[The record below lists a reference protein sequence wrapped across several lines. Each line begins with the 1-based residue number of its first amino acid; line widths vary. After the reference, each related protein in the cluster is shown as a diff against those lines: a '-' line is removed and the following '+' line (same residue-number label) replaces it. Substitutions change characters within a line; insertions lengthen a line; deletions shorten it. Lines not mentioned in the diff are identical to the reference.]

1 MKPNIL
7 PEEKT
12 VLLEENEFSKHF
24 NHRGDIDLYIAKA
37 VDSET
42 NKHYIVSTIR
52 EIKELNAHGI
62 QFPFEFKTEKQ
73 RDKEFKNYGLKEAKM
88 FIDYTIRFIKEKDE
102 WKRKEQEKINSQA
115 EQESNQE
122 NNQN

>member
-37 VDSET
+37 VDEET
-42 NKHYIVSTIR
+42 DKHFIVATIR

-62 QFPFEFKTEKQ
+62 QFPFQFDTAELRDEEFKKWGINEVRDYIDFTIQFIKDNDEWKQ
-73 RDKEFKNYGLKEAKM
+73 KEAEK
-88 FIDYTIRFIKEKDE
+88 IKEKE
-102 WKRKEQEKINSQA
+102 EQEKNDLQ
-115 EQESNQE
+115 
-122 NNQN
+122 QN